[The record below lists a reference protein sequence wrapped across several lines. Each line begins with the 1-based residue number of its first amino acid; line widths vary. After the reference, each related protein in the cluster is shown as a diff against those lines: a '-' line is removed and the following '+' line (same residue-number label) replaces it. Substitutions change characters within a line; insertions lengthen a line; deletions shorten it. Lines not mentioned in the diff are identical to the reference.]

1 MRRILLSIAAL
12 ALVLT
17 SAQASVVINETNF
30 PDPNLRERVAE
41 YDFDSDGVLSDEEIE
56 NCREMQAW
64 GAKNLKG
71 LELLP
76 NLEIIILTGDE
87 ESYSS
92 ITSFDAKPFK
102 NLGRFDIYN
111 YAITSLDLTYSNH
124 LWNVEVN
131 NCRDLSAI
139 KTASNGGDYAVYL
152 INVPKLTDMSA
163 CEFKNATG
171 LQFKLTGIQDI
182 DVSNHPTLQ
191 WLSVAGD
198 YNADGEMIDY
208 ELNSVNVAG
217 CNALWELGMG
227 NVKLQSVRLSG
238 LPIFY
243 ALQLFQCNTQN
254 LSVENMANLG
264 GIECSGCSIQN
275 LTIKNCPVLT
285 GVGCADNNLHNL
297 IIDDSPHLYSVNAEN
312 NKLMWLDMSHVENY
326 DVSDVSWFK
335 VDNQT
340 PSATAWKLSP
350 TEVGLRVHERMDPA
364 RMLNLK
370 TNGKSVT
377 ASETFIDGI
386 RYIVFSNEGANAE
399 TLRGKTSTYEY
410 ETKWPYAWVEENS
423 KDNNLPVSL
432 YISNVEKPASWIRL
446 STNSVTALWKEA
458 LTAPTVTRSQ
468 DYDGKL
474 TFSSGNEAVV
484 KVNAET
490 GELTPVGPGRATI
503 TVTGAATDY
512 RQAPPQVSYTVFINV
527 REGDVNMDGM
537 VDVADI
543 STILSVMAG
552 SGLPEGQTSPADVN
566 NDKTVDVADIS
577 SVLSI
582 MAASARKM
590 MTED

>member
-1 MRRILLSIAAL
+1 
-12 ALVLT
+12 
-17 SAQASVVINETNF
+17 
-30 PDPNLRERVAE
+30 
-41 YDFDSDGVLSDEEIE
+41 
-56 NCREMQAW
+56 
-64 GAKNLKG
+64 
-71 LELLP
+71 
-76 NLEIIILTGDE
+76 
-87 ESYSS
+87 
-92 ITSFDAKPFK
+92 
-102 NLGRFDIYN
+102 
-111 YAITSLDLTYSNH
+111 
-124 LWNVEVN
+124 
-131 NCRDLSAI
+131 
-139 KTASNGGDYAVYL
+139 
-152 INVPKLTDMSA
+152 
-163 CEFKNATG
+163 FKNATG

-275 LTIKNCPVLT
+275 LTIKNCPALT

-340 PSATAWKLSP
+340 PSAMAWKLSP
-350 TEVGLRVHERMDPA
+350 TEVGLRVHERMDPT

-377 ASETFIDGI
+377 ATETTIDGI

-410 ETKWPYAWVEENS
+410 ETKWPYVWVEENS
-423 KDNNLPVSL
+423 KDNNLPVRL

-446 STNSVTALWKEA
+446 STNSVTALWNDP

-474 TFSSGNEAVV
+474 TFKSGNEKVV
-484 KVNAET
+484 KVDAET
-490 GELTPVGPGRATI
+490 GELTPVGPGRASI
-503 TVTGAATDY
+503 TVTGAETDY
-512 RQAPPQVSYTVFINV
+512 RQAPLQVSYTVYINL
-527 REGDVNMDGM
+527 RQGDVNADGVVDVADISTVLTCM
-537 VDVADI
+537 AGGGNVSLELADVNHDNEVDVADI
-543 STILSVMAG
+543 STILS
-552 SGLPEGQTSPADVN
+552 
-566 NDKTVDVADIS
+566 
-577 SVLSI
+577 I
-582 MAASARKM
+582 MAANSRR
-590 MTED
+590 ER